1 MALIIKDRVKE
12 TTTTSGTIPFVCTGA
27 VNEFQTF
34 AASIGDANT
43 TLYAAEDIGGINW
56 EVGVGQYVLANN
68 SLLRTTVLASSN
80 NNSIVNFSAGPKN
93 IFVTVPA
100 DYTALTSRDLT
111 QFAPTTSANL
121 FSIITDETGSGQ
133 LVFANNAVLSNT
145 TINSELVA
153 TGNLSVSGTLSGTS
167 TVNLVGSTTSTTS
180 LGTAAST
187 GTTNIGGTGQT
198 GAITVGRSTA
208 TQTLNLGTGA
218 TSSGSIKTINI
229 GTAGVAGSNTNIN
242 IGGAASGGNVYFN
255 QPVETID
262 PLTIRRSPSQFLTIQ
277 NDDTTVSPFIKSFS
291 ANNNAKPLYFD
302 CSTVD
307 LTPVTAGSLGYI
319 FRINGNNVFN
329 IDTSGT
335 SIFTNTSSTGPAVKI
350 NQTGA
355 GPALLVEDE
364 TTPDS
369 TPFVVD
375 TNGNVGIGT
384 NSPLGKLGIV
394 GSTVGANVGD
404 QTIYTTLSSSDNGV
418 NNDIFQISNI
428 RLSTGAGWT
437 GSGTRLQQKVDS
449 SWMGYMQFNGNTN
462 NGGISF
468 GTGQTTTSAN
478 SIPEVFRIN
487 SSGAVGIGTTSP
499 TAKLDVAGSVK
510 ISQDLSVSGSLS
522 IASNTLVANLNSDM
536 LDGKT
541 VGTSGSAIPTLDG
554 NNIWAGEQRFQS
566 LTTYMGDPSS
576 NTYIEFSRATN
587 YPFIDFHSNT
597 NVDFSGRIGCSG
609 ATAGSGGGTLD
620 FQAAAYSFY
629 SGSFT
634 AGGSYGTI
642 TLGNASQSQIVNI
655 GTGATGSGN
664 TKSIGF
670 GTSGVA
676 GSTTNI
682 NIGSAVQGALG
693 KTIANQGMQLGS
705 NGTPIYQTKLDF
717 GSDTS
722 GTWRKL
728 FTVSLG
734 TGQYQTAAYKIDIVD
749 PNANHAVVGSI
760 NADKYT
766 YYVACIRTEST
777 VQDYPDACYISG
789 PASHIRAVRLSTGNY
804 EIQVANEIQYQE
816 YLISIQLYAENG
828 GGTAATYYDG
838 SALAS
843 VGANTYTAAV
853 GTATDW
859 FQQVRI
865 ASSGAGDALRITQTG
880 SGNALLVEDSAN
892 PDADPFVIKADGNV
906 ISGAASQV
914 AGAQYNPRLEVVGY
928 DSSLSGIGQFQY
940 SNNSGAARHQFNK
953 TRATAPAGHVIV
965 VENDELGTLTF
976 AGSDGT
982 GYIRGAQ
989 ISAYVDGTP
998 GTNDMPGRLVF
1009 STTADGASSPT
1020 EAMRIT
1026 NAQQIGIGT
1035 TSPTAKLD
1043 VVGSVK
1049 ISQDLSV
1056 SGNVY
1061 ISGNTTTL
1069 SSNNLVIND
1078 SIIYLANNNPANLN
1092 DIGFVG
1098 NFTSGVYQHTGLVR
1112 DATDGVWK
1120 LFSNV
1125 VSEPTNTV
1133 DFSLAVYDSIR
1144 VGNVYGDLYGN
1155 ANTATA
1161 LATGRTIELSGA
1173 ATGTATSFDGSQN
1186 ITIPVTSLNSANLT
1200 GTISNSLLN
1209 VGTTSSSGIVQLT
1222 DSVSSTSTT
1231 TAATPNSV
1239 KLSYDQA
1246 TNAFVQANTAVA
1258 IALASFSRANVET
1271 IAQTAFTQANSAYA
1285 QANVALG
1292 VGQAGF
1298 NRANVGYTQ
1307 ANVALAVGQ
1316 AAYNKSNT
1324 AITVGSTPLYLGS
1337 TNTSI
1342 VGLISLRSNTVFVGN
1357 TAAANT
1363 FRFPNTGVIVS
1374 DTLPN
1379 IPQSEPHNIGLVA
1392 EGVAHPTDA
1401 NIYGIGVY
1409 GKGYTSATTR
1419 SGGVVGEG
1427 HVQTATDVGASVGVR
1442 GYSNDT
1448 HTGGHN
1454 IGLYGDATGASGSGS
1469 NYALYMSRGDIY
1481 SANAQSWIMNGN
1493 ITYSGAYTV
1502 TIPTLVVTSNTL
1514 VANLNSDMLDGKHV
1528 GTSGSAIAALDG
1540 ANIWGGTQR
1549 FTNNIVVTGSSGDSF
1564 VRITQTGTGN
1574 ALTVED
1580 ETNPD
1585 SSPFVV
1591 DANGSVG
1598 IGTSSPSY
1606 KLHVVGSFA
1615 ANTKS
1620 FVIDHPTKSG
1630 MKLRYGSLEGPENG
1644 VYVRGRTKTNIIN
1657 LPDYWVGLVDET
1669 TITVNLTAIGAAQN
1683 LYVENIENNCVYI
1696 SGNNINC
1703 FYTVYGERKDVDKLI
1718 VEF

>member
-12 TTTTSGTIPFVCTGA
+12 TTTTTGTIPFVLGGA
-27 VNEFQTF
+27 VNEYQTF
-34 AASIGDANT
+34 SSTIGNANT
-43 TLYAAEDIGGINW
+43 TPYAVEDVGGINW
-56 EVGVGQYVLANN
+56 EVGIGQYESSNN
-68 SLLRTTVLASSN
+68 SLIRQTILASSN

-111 QFAPTTSANL
+111 QFASTTSANL

-145 TINSELVA
+145 TINSALVA
-153 TGNLSVSGTLSGTS
+153 TGNLSVSGT
-167 TVNLVGSTTSTTS
+167 
-180 LGTAAST
+180 
-187 GTTNIGGTGQT
+187 
-198 GAITVGRSTA
+198 
-208 TQTLNLGTGA
+208 
-218 TSSGSIKTINI
+218 
-229 GTAGVAGSNTNIN
+229 
-242 IGGAASGGNVYFN
+242 
-255 QPVETID
+255 
-262 PLTIRRSPSQFLTIQ
+262 
-277 NDDTTVSPFIKSFS
+277 
-291 ANNNAKPLYFD
+291 
-302 CSTVD
+302 
-307 LTPVTAGSLGYI
+307 
-319 FRINGNNVFN
+319 
-329 IDTSGT
+329 
-335 SIFTNTSSTGPAVKI
+335 SIFTNTSTGPVVKI

-364 TTPDS
+364 TS
-369 TPFVVD
+369 TDASPFVID
-375 TNGNVGIGT
+375 ATGNVGIGT
-384 NSPLGKLGIV
+384 PTPASKLSISGA
-394 GSTVGANVGD
+394 TVGANVGD
-404 QTIYTTLSSSDNGV
+404 QTIYTNFYSSDNGV
-418 NNDIFQISNI
+418 NGDRFEISNI

-437 GSGTRLQQKVDS
+437 GSGTRLQQKVDAT
-449 SWMGYMQFNGNTN
+449 WMGYMQFNGNTN

-541 VGTSGSAIPTLDG
+541 VGTSGSVIPILDG

-566 LTTYMGDPSS
+566 LATYMGDPSS

-587 YPFIDFHSNT
+587 YPYIDFHSNT
-597 NVDFSGRIGCSG
+597 GVDFSGRIGCSG
-609 ATAGSGGGTLD
+609 ATAGTGDGTLD
-620 FQAAAYSFY
+620 FRAAAYQFY

-642 TLGNASQSQIVNI
+642 TLGTASQSQIVNI

-664 TKSIGF
+664 TKSIWF

-705 NGTPIYQTKLDF
+705 NGTQIYQTKLDF
-717 GSDTS
+717 GNDAA

-734 TGQYQTAAYKIDIVD
+734 TGQFQTAAYKIDIVD
-749 PNANHAVVGSI
+749 PNANHAVQGSI

-766 YYVACIRTEST
+766 YYVACIRTEAT
-777 VQDYPDACYISG
+777 TQDTPDACYISG

-804 EIQVANEIQYQE
+804 EIQVVNEQLYQE
-816 YLISIQLYAENG
+816 YLISVQLYTENG
-828 GGTAATYYDG
+828 GLNAATYYDG

-843 VGANTYTAAV
+843 VGVNTYTAAV

-859 FQQVRI
+859 FQRVRVL
-865 ASSGAGDALRITQTG
+865 GNGNDDALRITQIG
-880 SGNALLVEDSAN
+880 AGNALVVEDSAN
-892 PDADPFVIKADGNV
+892 PDADPFVIKADGN
-906 ISGAASQV
+906 IITGFTNQV
-914 AGAQYNPRLEVVGY
+914 AGAQYNPRLEIVGN
-928 DSSLSGIGQFQY
+928 DPSGSGLGQFHY
-940 SNNSGAARHQFNK
+940 SNDTLASRHQFNK

-965 VENDELGTLTF
+965 ASNDELGTLTF

-1043 VVGSVK
+1043 VAGSVK

-1061 ISGNTTTL
+1061 ISGNTTVL

-1133 DFSLAVYDSIR
+1133 DFTDAIYDSIR
-1144 VGNVYGDLYGN
+1144 VGNVYGTVYGN

-1161 LATGRTIELSGA
+1161 LATGRTIAISGA

-1231 TAATPNSV
+1231 TAATANSV
-1239 KLSYDQA
+1239 KTAYD
-1246 TNAFVQANTAVA
+1246 
-1258 IALASFSRANVET
+1258 LASTKYS
-1271 IAQTAFTQANSAYA
+1271 S
-1285 QANVALG
+1285 
-1292 VGQAGF
+1292 
-1298 NRANVGYTQ
+1298 
-1307 ANVALAVGQ
+1307 
-1316 AAYNKSNT
+1316 
-1324 AITVGSTPLYLGS
+1324 
-1337 TNTSI
+1337 
-1342 VGLISLRSNTVFVGN
+1342 
-1357 TAAANT
+1357 
-1363 FRFPNTGVIVS
+1363 
-1374 DTLPN
+1374 
-1379 IPQSEPHNIGLVA
+1379 
-1392 EGVAHPTDA
+1392 
-1401 NIYGIGVY
+1401 
-1409 GKGYTSATTR
+1409 
-1419 SGGVVGEG
+1419 SGG
-1427 HVQTATDVGASVGVR
+1427 T
-1442 GYSNDT
+1442 
-1448 HTGGHN
+1448 
-1454 IGLYGDATGASGSGS
+1454 I
-1469 NYALYMSRGDIY
+1469 
-1481 SANAQSWIMNGN
+1481 NGN
-1493 ITYSGAYTV
+1493 VNIAG
-1502 TIPTLVVTSNTL
+1502 TLEITSNTL

-1540 ANIWGGTQR
+1540 NNTWGGTQQ
-1549 FTNNIVVTGSSGDSF
+1549 FNNNIVITGTSGGSIL
-1564 VRITQTGTGN
+1564 RITQTGSGN

-1585 SSPFVV
+1585 STPFVV

-1598 IGTSSPSY
+1598 IGTSAPNF
-1606 KLHVVGSFA
+1606 KLQVVGSFA
-1615 ANTKS
+1615 ATSKS
-1620 FVIDHPTKSG
+1620 FLIDHPTKTG
-1630 MKLRYGSLEGPENG
+1630 MYLRYGSLESPYHG
-1644 VYVRGRTKTNIIN
+1644 VRLTGEAVLTGKTVTVK
-1657 LPDYWVGLVDET
+1657 LPDYIHALVKSDGCQIQLTNIKHDKVLWVDNIDIENDCF
-1669 TITVNLTAIGAAQN
+1669 TVGMDRKFFDRKPYSFYWSFTAI
-1683 LYVENIENNCVYI
+1683 
-1696 SGNNINC
+1696 
-1703 FYTVYGERKDVDKLI
+1703 RKDIEDME